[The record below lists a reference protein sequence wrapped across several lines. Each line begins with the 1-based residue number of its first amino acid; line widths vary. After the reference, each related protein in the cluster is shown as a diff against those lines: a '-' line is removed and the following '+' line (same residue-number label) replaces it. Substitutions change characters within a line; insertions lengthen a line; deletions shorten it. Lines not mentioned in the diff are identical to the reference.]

1 MATADRYFA
10 LGVES
15 TYGTS
20 VTPTLFLP
28 VASANIEEPPPA
40 MIDFGG
46 IRYGEY
52 GMNEQDIAFG
62 PRVGGSVS
70 FEGAMLQADGYH
82 TLLSHVFGSISTTS
96 TTPTRVS
103 ALTIASTNGKFMT
116 AQVVKPYH
124 DGTASLV
131 QTAKGS
137 KFTQASLS
145 LVKGGVVRLSGTM
158 DVRNVVSNVATTT
171 ASYST
176 ASRPFLWHKTS
187 TLTVDGSTV
196 TCSGWTVNITRPLET
211 NTDSLSSDGLKTEPP
226 NNGNVEIEL
235 TLNDV
240 LFDGVTHY
248 NNVMSTSSSD
258 RIKAVVIK
266 TTSDTNTGQYIQ
278 FSAGKA
284 MYMSGPP
291 DGLTRD
297 QYRIPMNL
305 TFRLLYATTGTTP
318 LTCTLVHV

>member
-28 VASANIEEPPPA
+28 VTAANIVDPPPA

-62 PRVGGSVS
+62 PRVDGSVT
-70 FEGAMLQADGYH
+70 FESALLQTGFETILGH
-82 TLLSHVFGSISTTS
+82 IFGSITTTS
-96 TTPTRVS
+96 TTPTRSSSITV
-103 ALTIASTNGKFMT
+103 ASTNGKYMT
-116 AQVVKPYH
+116 AQIIKPFH
-124 DGTASLV
+124 DGSSSLV
-131 QTAKGS
+131 QTAKGC

-145 LVKGGVVRLSGTM
+145 MTKGGVIRLSATM
-158 DVRNVVSNVATTT
+158 DARNVVESVSSTT

-176 ASRPFLWHKTS
+176 SSRPFLWHKTS
-187 TLTVDGSTV
+187 TATIGGTAVD
-196 TCSGWTVNITRPLET
+196 CSGWTLDITRPLET
-211 NTDSLSSDGLKTEPP
+211 NTNSLGTTGLKSEPP
-226 NNGNVEIEL
+226 NNGQTTISV

-240 LFDGVTHY
+240 VFNSTTHY
-248 NNVMSTSSSD
+248 ARVVSTASSD
-258 RIKAVVIK
+258 RIKALVLT
-266 TTSDTNTGQYIQ
+266 TTSDDNTSQLLTL
-278 FSAGKA
+278 SATKCI
-284 MYMSGPP
+284 YMSGPP

-297 QYRIPMNL
+297 QFRIPQNL
-305 TFRLLYATTGTTP
+305 TFQVVYPTGGGTP
-318 LTCTLVHV
+318 LTATMVHV